1 MSGPSAGVGAGA
13 PAALLAALAAA
24 LAVAGAW
31 ELLTA
36 IEGSRPGA
44 ALARA
49 LEPVARAG
57 REGRAATAPE
67 RRRIALITAGT
78 LAGGGWLLGG
88 PLLGL
93 VAGLTGPMVAAT
105 GLRARRRAY
114 GRAVAAGAAGAARA
128 VADALAAGH
137 AVRGALAVAG
147 DGLPGAAG
155 VELRRAAA
163 AVAVGAPTEAAL
175 EALRR
180 RARVPAWDALVA
192 GILLQRDAGGD
203 LVGLLRDHAEALEA
217 AARAEQE
224 ARSATAQARATA
236 RIVLA
241 LPAGAAVLAELAS
254 PGFLAGLL
262 ARPASA
268 TLMALALMLQLAA
281 IVAVR
286 RLGRMVS

>member
-1 MSGPSAGVGAGA
+1 VGAGA

-217 AARAEQE
+217 GARAEQE

-281 IVAVR
+281 LVAVR

>member
-1 MSGPSAGVGAGA
+1 MTP
-13 PAALLAALAAA
+13 LLAACAAA

-31 ELLTA
+31 ELLA
-36 IEGSRPGA
+36 AVEGSRPA
-44 ALARA
+44 VALGRA

-57 REGRAATAPE
+57 REGRPATAPE
-67 RRRIALITAGT
+67 RRRLALVAAAA
-78 LAGGGWLLGG
+78 LAAAGWLVAG
-88 PLLGL
+88 PPLAL
-93 VAGLTGPMVAAT
+93 VAGLAGPVLAAAA
-105 GLRARRRAY
+105 LRARRRAY
-114 GRAVAAGAAGAARA
+114 ASAVAAGAALAARA
-128 VADALAAGH
+128 LADALAAGH
-137 AVRGALAVAG
+137 AIRGAIAVAG

-163 AVAVGAPTEAAL
+163 TLALGASTESAL
-175 EALRR
+175 ESLRR
-180 RARVPAWDALVA
+180 RARAGAWDALVA

-217 AARAEQE
+217 SARAEQE
-224 ARSATAQARATA
+224 ARAATAQARATA

-268 TLMALALMLQLAA
+268 TLMALALVLQLAA
-281 IVAVR
+281 LVAVR
-286 RLGRMVS
+286 RLARTVS

>member
-1 MSGPSAGVGAGA
+1 VGAGA